1 MMHQIKNNLKA
12 YDYISDK
19 ANEILQHYVCPPEC
33 NAICCKDGIISFEK
47 KEYFK
52 IIGEIDSTSKAI
64 IEQMSINPS
73 SMQSTNIKLY
83 GKEIARLIE
92 DNSRYAELLSPCP
105 LLNNSGKCNI
115 YSNRPAVCKRYPF
128 EFLHFD
134 LLEDTDNIEL
144 IIKMCPLSKD
154 VLLDYGCWLILIHK
168 DEIVNLLQSI
178 TYLYREIKAENIYKM
193 FSTALI
199 IDKPMQTLT
208 EWVKYLQNLSPEV
221 KSLQREILLN
231 FIQENGDKPIK
242 ETEISEI
249 ELKLIQC
256 NGSSE

>member
-1 MMHQIKNNLKA
+1 
-12 YDYISDK
+12 
-19 ANEILQHYVCPPEC
+19 
-33 NAICCKDGIISFEK
+33 
-47 KEYFK
+47 
-52 IIGEIDSTSKAI
+52 
-64 IEQMSINPS
+64 
-73 SMQSTNIKLY
+73 
-83 GKEIARLIE
+83 
-92 DNSRYAELLSPCP
+92 
-105 LLNNSGKCNI
+105 
-115 YSNRPAVCKRYPF
+115 
-128 EFLHFD
+128 
-134 LLEDTDNIEL
+134 
-144 IIKMCPLSKD
+144 
-154 VLLDYGCWLILIHK
+154 
-168 DEIVNLLQSI
+168 
-178 TYLYREIKAENIYKM
+178 M